1 MSDTRTTTEP
11 YPTRAHGPPETRST
25 WHRELAVLALAVT
38 ALALSARVSVPVPGS
53 PVPQSLQTLAVVL
66 VGASLGSLRGG
77 LALALYLLVGAI
89 GTPVFAD
96 GAAGAAH
103 LVGPTSGYFVGFVV
117 AAVLVGWGAERARAG
132 FLRAFF
138 LMALGH
144 LLILALGWL
153 RLSFQLGSLGALE
166 AGVLPFLWGGVAK
179 SAAGAAAWTVWHRWR
194 VSHSTP
200 LERGDSKV
208 EPRLETNG

>member
-1 MSDTRTTTEP
+1 VCSQLAVIVT
-11 YPTRAHGPPETRST
+11 ARSA

-38 ALALSARVSVPVPGS
+38 ALAVSARVSVPVPGS

-77 LALALYLLVGAI
+77 LVLALYLLVGAI
-89 GTPVFAD
+89 GMPVFAD
-96 GAAGAAH
+96 GAAGVAH
-103 LVGPTSGYFVGFVV
+103 LVGPTSGYLVGFVV
-117 AAVLVGWGAERARAG
+117 AAAVVGWGAELARAA

-144 LLILALGWL
+144 LLILGLGWL

-194 VSHSTP
+194 VSHSP
-200 LERGDSKV
+200 PRERDESRV
-208 EPRLETNG
+208 EPRFETNG

>member
-11 YPTRAHGPPETRST
+11 YQTSAQGPPGTRSA
-25 WHRELAVLALAVT
+25 WHRELAMLALAVT
-38 ALALSARVSVPVPGS
+38 ALAVSARVSVPVPGS

-66 VGASLGSLRGG
+66 VGASLGSQRGG
-77 LALALYLLVGAI
+77 LAVALYLLVGAL
-89 GTPVFAD
+89 GMPVFAD
-96 GAAGAAH
+96 GVAGAAH
-103 LVGPTSGYFVGFVV
+103 LVGPTSGYLVGFV
-117 AAVLVGWGAERARAG
+117 AAAAMVGWGAELTREG
-132 FLRAFF
+132 FLRAFL

-144 LLILALGWL
+144 LLIIALGWV
-153 RLSFQLGSLGALE
+153 RLSFQLGSLDALE

-194 VSHSTP
+194 VSRSPP
-200 LERGDSKV
+200 LERDDPTV